1 MKQDIIDL
9 ILQAQNGDKKAFE
22 KLYNQYHA
30 KLYQYISGLCYERN
44 LDAEDVVQETFVQAW
59 KKLGTLK
66 EPKAFGSW
74 LKKIAKNLI
83 KRRNAKKTR
92 EKKGKQHLRN
102 RCKNSLLMGYA
113 LVKEVGEEM
122 QYKQEAYDP
131 EQLSPMD
138 EADRRETREVV
149 RRQVRRLS
157 SLHQKVAEEHY
168 WNDHLVNEIA
178 QELNKPEGTVKR
190 LLYEARRQLEN
201 MLGPDL
207 SF

>member
-1 MKQDIIDL
+1 MKQDIIEL

-168 WNDHLVNEIA
+168 WNGRLVDEIA

-190 LLYEARRQLEN
+190 LLYESRQQLRD
-201 MLGPDL
+201 MLSPYL

>member
-1 MKQDIIDL
+1 MTQNVIDL
-9 ILQAQNGDKKAFE
+9 VLQARNNDKNAF
-22 KLYNQYHA
+22 A
-30 KLYQYISGLCYERN
+30 KLYYQYYQKLCQYISGLCYERN

-83 KRRNAKKTR
+83 KRHSAKKAR
-92 EKKGKQHLRN
+92 EEEAKRHLRKL
-102 RCKNSLLMGYA
+102 RKVSFSGYVSTDA
-113 LVKEVGEEM
+113 ERGEKHYE
-122 QYKQEAYDP
+122 YETYDP
-131 EQLSPMD
+131 EQLSPLD
-138 EADRRETREVV
+138 EVNRRETCEVV

-190 LLYEARRQLEN
+190 LLYESRQQLRD
-201 MLGPDL
+201 MLSPYL

>member
-30 KLYQYISGLCYERN
+30 KLYQYISGLCYERD
-44 LDAEDVVQETFVQAW
+44 LDAEDVVQETFFQAW
-59 KKLGTLK
+59 KKLPTLK